1 MLILLFLCIN
11 TVARLQ
17 VWQDGYC
24 MFVGVGTPH
33 VITVHE
39 YLDTVYDLPRTYPSL
54 VEL

>member
-24 MFVGVGTPH
+24 MFVVVGTPH